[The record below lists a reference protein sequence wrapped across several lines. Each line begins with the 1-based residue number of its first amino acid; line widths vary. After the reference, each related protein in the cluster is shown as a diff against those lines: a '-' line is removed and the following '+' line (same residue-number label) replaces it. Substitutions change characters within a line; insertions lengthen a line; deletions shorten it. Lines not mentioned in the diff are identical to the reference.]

1 MRVVLH
7 RVCRGQR
14 YAIYALEERPL
25 LHENTEPNRPLE
37 EFLNALEEC
46 DPDEHAR
53 LVRLLEFVAD
63 HEPPRNKEKCRP
75 IGAGMFEF
83 KTRGGVRVLWFYD
96 ANRVIICTHGFPKS
110 QEKRLSREVK
120 CAEEWKKKYIAARNA
135 QQIIVIEETIL

>member
-14 YAIYALEERPL
+14 YAIYALEERPVVG
-25 LHENTEPNRPLE
+25 ENVEPNRPLE
-37 EFLNALEEC
+37 DFLNELEAS
-46 DPDEHAR
+46 DADEHAR

-63 HEPPRNKEKCRP
+63 NEPPRNKEKCRP
-75 IGAGMFEF
+75 VTKDLFEF

-96 ANRVIICTHGFPKS
+96 ANRLIICTHGFPKS

-120 CAEEWKKKYIAARNA
+120 RAEEWMNKYKAARQT
-135 QQIIVIEETIL
+135 QQVIVIEETIL